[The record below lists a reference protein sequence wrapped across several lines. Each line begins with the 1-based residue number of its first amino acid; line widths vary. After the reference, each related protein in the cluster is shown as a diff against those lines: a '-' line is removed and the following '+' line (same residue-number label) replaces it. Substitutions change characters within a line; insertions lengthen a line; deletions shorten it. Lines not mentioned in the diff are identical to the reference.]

1 MWRQLPIRAPRKPA
15 PQPPAC
21 PCEIIWR
28 AQQTKPGLSQKPYR
42 MLGDD
47 WQALFRVR
55 YTAKNLQTNTAPIG
69 GATNS
74 SYSHK
79 CSSNTCPS
87 GASKEIIWQQTLAQ
101 VAVKSAAPQ
110 LGSDRA
116 QTGEPLRKDCQLFAF
131 CRCLQ
136 LSLTPPHIRHV
147 QCPLTSSR
155 THLRD

>member
-1 MWRQLPIRAPRKPA
+1 
-15 PQPPAC
+15 
-21 PCEIIWR
+21 
-28 AQQTKPGLSQKPYR
+28 

-47 WQALFRVR
+47 WLALFRVR

-87 GASKEIIWQQTLAQ
+87 GAGKEIIWQQTLAQ

-116 QTGEPLRKDCQLFAF
+116 QT
-131 CRCLQ
+131 
-136 LSLTPPHIRHV
+136 
-147 QCPLTSSR
+147 
-155 THLRD
+155 

>member
-1 MWRQLPIRAPRKPA
+1 MLSGGVVTVVAATPHRGTEKTGSTAACLSLRNYLARTTNQTWPLSEALQNAWRRLASTLPRALY
-15 PQPPAC
+15 
-21 PCEIIWR
+21 
-28 AQQTKPGLSQKPYR
+28 GQKPS
-42 MLGDD
+42 
-47 WQALFRVR
+47 
-55 YTAKNLQTNTAPIG
+55 
-69 GATNS
+69 TNS

-87 GASKEIIWQQTLAQ
+87 GAGKEIIWQQTLAQ

-116 QTGEPLRKDCQLFAF
+116 QTSEPLRKDCQLFAF